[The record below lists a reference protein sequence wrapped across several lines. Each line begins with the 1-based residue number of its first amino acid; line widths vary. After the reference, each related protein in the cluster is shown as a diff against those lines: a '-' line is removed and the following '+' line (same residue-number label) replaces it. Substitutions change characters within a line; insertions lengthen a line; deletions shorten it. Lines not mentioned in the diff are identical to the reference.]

1 MPAIAKLRKLH
12 ISPRKTN
19 LVAALIRR
27 MNAEKALKILERT
40 PNRSAAPI
48 AKLLKSAIA
57 NYQAKEGQSKTTP
70 EKLYIQTIYIGSAG
84 MLKRIKPAPR
94 GTAHRIRKRMTH
106 ITLIIDKEIS
116 SYPPTPS
123 KKVALKKN
131 KEASRQNHKKIPQA
145 KARETTTS
153 SFSLKNR

>member
-19 LVAALIRR
+19 LVATLIRG
-27 MNAEKALKILERT
+27 MNAEKALQTLQFTHK
-40 PNRSAAPI
+40 RSAQPI

-57 NYQAKEGQSKTTP
+57 NYQAQEGQGNTIP
-70 EKLYIQTIYIGSAG
+70 QQLYITTIHIGSAG

-106 ITLIIDKEIS
+106 ITLIVDQA
-116 SYPPTPS
+116 TPKT
-123 KKVALKKN
+123 KKD
-131 KEASRQNHKKIPQA
+131 
-145 KARETTTS
+145 
-153 SFSLKNR
+153 